1 MTAVPLGRR
10 RGIVSAAGL
19 AATALVLAAC
29 GGGSGGG
36 DDDASDG
43 GGSGGGSLLIGT
55 TDKITTIDP
64 AGSYDNGSFAV
75 MNQVYPFLM
84 NTPYGSPDVE
94 PDIAESAEFT
104 SPTEYTVTLKPGLTF
119 ANGNDLTSSDVKFT
133 FDRQLAIFES
143 GADEGNGPGSLLY
156 NLDSVAAPDDTTV
169 VFTLKSPDDQVFPQI
184 LSSPAGPIV
193 DEEVFAADAL
203 TPDDEI
209 VDGQAFAGPYTITG
223 YSQNDLVSYEANP
236 EYQGLLGQAKT
247 QEVSVTYYAEASN
260 LKLAV
265 QQGDV
270 DVAFRSL
277 SATDIEDLRG
287 DDNVKVV
294 DGPGGEIRYITFNFN
309 TQPYGATTPEAD
321 PAKALA
327 VRQAVADLIDRDE
340 IADQVY
346 KGTYTPLYSYVPE
359 GLTGATESLKG
370 LYGDGEGGP
379 DADKA
384 AAALEAA
391 GVETPVQLSLQYS
404 NDHYG
409 PSSSEEY
416 ALIKDQ
422 LESTGLFAVDLQTTE
437 WVQYAKDRTSDV
449 YPAYQLGWFPDY
461 SDADNYLTPFFL
473 TENFLGNHYDNQ
485 EVNDLILQQAVTADA
500 GERTAI
506 IEQIQDAVAADLSTV
521 PYLQGAQVAV
531 VGADVTGAEDTL
543 DASFKFRYGALAIG

>member
-1 MTAVPLGRR
+1 MTALHTRR
-10 RGIVSAAGL
+10 RLIAPTAGL
-19 AATALVLAAC
+19 ALTGLLLAAC
-29 GGGSGGG
+29 GSGGS
-36 DDDASDG
+36 DDGASDG
-43 GGSGGGSLLIGT
+43 GGGGGGGGDSILIGT

-104 SPTEYTVTLKPGLTF
+104 SPTEYTVKLKDGLTF

-143 GADEGNGPGSLLY
+143 GADGGNGPGSLLY

-169 VFTLKSPDDQVFPQI
+169 VFTLKTENDQVFPQI

-193 DEEVFAADAL
+193 DEDVFAADAL
-203 TPDDEI
+203 TPDQDI
-209 VDGQAFAGPYTITG
+209 VDGNAFAGPYTITD
-223 YSQNDLVSYEANP
+223 YSQNDLVSYQANP
-236 EYQGLLGQAKT
+236 DYQGLLGAPKNDAVDVQYFT
-247 QEVSVTYYAEASN
+247 DASN
-260 LKLAV
+260 LKLDI
-265 QQGDV
+265 QEGNV

-287 DDNVKVV
+287 NDDVQVV
-294 DGPGGEIRYITFNFN
+294 DGPGGEIRYITFNFD
-309 TQPYGATTPEAD
+309 TQPFGATTPEAD

-327 VRQAVADLIDRDE
+327 VRQAVADLIDREE

-359 GLTGATESLKG
+359 GLTGAVEPLKD
-370 LYGDGEGGP
+370 LYGDHEGGP
-379 DADKA
+379 DADA
-384 AAALEAA
+384 ATSILESA
-391 GVETPVQLSLQYS
+391 GVETPVTLNLQYS

-409 PSSSEEY
+409 PSSGEEY

-422 LESTGLFAVDLQTTE
+422 LESSGLFTVNLQTTE

-473 TENFLGNHYDNQ
+473 TENFLGNHYDNKT
-485 EVNDLILQQAVTADA
+485 VNDLILQQAATPDA
-500 GERTAI
+500 TERTAL
-506 IEQIQDAVAADLSTV
+506 IEQIQGLVAQDLSTV

-531 VGADVTGAEDTL
+531 TGTDITGAEDTL
-543 DASFKFRYGALAIG
+543 DASFKFRYGALGRS